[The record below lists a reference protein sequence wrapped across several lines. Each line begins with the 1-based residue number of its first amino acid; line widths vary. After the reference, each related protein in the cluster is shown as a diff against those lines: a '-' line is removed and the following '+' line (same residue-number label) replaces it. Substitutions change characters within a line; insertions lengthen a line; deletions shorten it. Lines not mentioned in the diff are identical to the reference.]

1 MDPRGTQ
8 PLPQW
13 HDCQKLYV
21 FIAYMKSVK
30 QKCGAIYLLPIAG
43 IISTAEKDCA
53 PKKNRLFDTK
63 TVRFWNILL
72 A

>member
-53 PKKNRLFDTK
+53 PKKK
-63 TVRFWNILL
+63 
-72 A
+72 